1 MRCRNSPSQKN
12 YSNFELKLKIKCL
25 VDPKTGLINSGIQI
39 RSARLP
45 NGRVA
50 GYQVDCGDEWFGK
63 IYDEHRR
70 ALLYPRPLDEA
81 NLLQNID
88 TFGWNE
94 YRILAEGPRIQVWI
108 NGTKASDYTETNL
121 LIPLNGVIAAQIH
134 SGGHVVVQFKDIT
147 VRELPPTA
155 GAPTWES
162 LGGIK
167 EALAKVKKPKRK
179 KTKSKAKKT
188 TPPQEK

>member
-1 MRCRNSPSQKN
+1 M
-12 YSNFELKLKIKCL
+12 
-25 VDPKTGLINSGIQI
+25 
-39 RSARLP
+39 
-45 NGRVA
+45 
-50 GYQVDCGDEWFGK
+50 
-63 IYDEHRR
+63 
-70 ALLYPRPLDEA
+70 LYPRPLDEA

-121 LIPLNGVIAAQIH
+121 LIPLNGVIAPQIH

-155 GAPTWES
+155 DAPTWES